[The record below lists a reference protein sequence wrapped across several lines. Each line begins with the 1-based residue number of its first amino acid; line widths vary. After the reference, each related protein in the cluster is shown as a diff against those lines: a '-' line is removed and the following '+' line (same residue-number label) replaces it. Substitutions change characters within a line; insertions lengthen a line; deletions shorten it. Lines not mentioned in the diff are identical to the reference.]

1 MCEAWRLGGRTHL
14 IVGSGHCWNDVI
26 AGGLA
31 YSPSQV
37 LSRVTLGATGELPAR
52 CCCFPEPYA
61 RQTTHTDTRPAAR
74 ERCSGMA
81 RDVLALSSLSPGK
94 LDYMHMTTCSAGYL
108 AQRLYCSRVSVSLMM
123 MMSDDTP
130 TVEREGGGYTRL
142 LIHDCHRRPAKTE
155 VGEDRRRT
163 PPPDETVSPD
173 VAGCRH
179 MSTQCHHL

>member
-14 IVGSGHCWNDVI
+14 IVGSGHCWNDI

-130 TVEREGGGYTRL
+130 TVEREGGGVHTAV
-142 LIHDCHRRPAKTE
+142 D
-155 VGEDRRRT
+155 
-163 PPPDETVSPD
+163 S
-173 VAGCRH
+173 
-179 MSTQCHHL
+179 